1 MTVLPFLLDS
11 GNVLQTFSK
20 RKLIIS
26 SRPKNG
32 SFKKA
37 DGGSA
42 ECDGRQLCM
51 RKIVRSMMMK
61 MMMIKSCGDSEFYMT
76 HPELFICFKTIC
88 TYMDGHLL

>member
-11 GNVLQTFSK
+11 GNILQTFSK

-42 ECDGRQLCM
+42 EWDGRQTN
-51 RKIVRSMMMK
+51 V
-61 MMMIKSCGDSEFYMT
+61 
-76 HPELFICFKTIC
+76 
-88 TYMDGHLL
+88 